1 MHNLQISNI
10 VAPILLRA
18 LMPRANPKNCAT
30 SGCTQ
35 STYGRW
41 CEAHRKES
49 YKVKSLNYDKEYK
62 KWYST
67 KAWRN
72 TRADVLALEPMC
84 RTCSAMGINNVA
96 TDVDHVIP
104 HEGNDS
110 LFWDRA
116 NMQPLCHRCHS
127 SKTMHETRAKK
138 EGTYH
143 AS

>member
-1 MHNLQISNI
+1 
-10 VAPILLRA
+10 
-18 LMPRANPKNCAT
+18 MPRANPKNCAT

-67 KAWRN
+67 KLWRN
-72 TRADVLALEPMC
+72 SRLDHLALEPYC
-84 RTCSAMGINNVA
+84 RACKANGVFTLA
-96 TDVDHVIP
+96 TEVDHVIP
-104 HEGNDS
+104 HEGDES
-110 LFWDRA
+110 LFWDRD
-116 NMQPLCHRCHS
+116 NWQSLDKQCHS
-127 SKTMHETRAKK
+127 SKTMRETRAKK